1 MTDNAGFRSEETTIG
16 EYRYRV
22 TQLDTLT
29 GIDVAARL
37 TTKFGSA
44 LRDGDPDNMFQ
55 AIGALAEKLTAEE
68 IKYYVNIFAARTEV
82 IMPDGREPYLKDR
95 LLVHF
100 AGKYGELIDW
110 LRFCFEVNF
119 RDFFA
124 KVRERIGPLVK
135 LLGQSESSS
144 PSISSIAGSS
154 GAS

>member
-1 MTDNAGFRSEETTIG
+1 MNHAGFRQEEAVIG

-37 TTKFGSA
+37 VTKFGAA
-44 LRDGDPDNMFQ
+44 LSDGDPNNAFQ
-55 AIGALAEKLTAEE
+55 AVGAIAQKLTAEE
-68 IKYYVNIFAARTEV
+68 VKYYVTLFAARTEV
-82 IMPDGREPYLKDR
+82 ILPDGKEPYLKEI
-95 LLVHF
+95 LAVHF
-100 AGKYGELIDW
+100 AGRYGDLIDW

-135 LLGQSESSS
+135 LMMQSGSSS
-144 PSISSIAGSS
+144 PSTSNDAGSS
-154 GAS
+154 GDS